1 MNPQMGGVVQAVH
14 SIINSLNS
22 YHVESEILSLDC
34 KDESFINSQDVVVHA
49 MGPAKGP
56 WQYSKLLRPWLNLN
70 LEQFDAVILHGI
82 WLYQD
87 FALSAVI
94 KKIGRPGR
102 QPVRFYIMPH
112 GMLDP
117 YFQQEKSR
125 KIKAVRN
132 WLYFKLI
139 QGRIIKSAD
148 ALLFTCEKELQLARK
163 SFKGYMPKQEINVGF
178 GIEAPPPFDKQMLE
192 DFFTV
197 WPSGR
202 SKPYLLFLSRL
213 HQKKG
218 VDMLLH
224 AYSKMLDGCTSSEIP
239 DLVIAGP
246 GMDTTYGR
254 NLWQLFNDL
263 KGLKNKVHF
272 TGMLSGNTKW
282 GAYYGCQAFILPSH
296 QENFGIA
303 VVEAMTCSKPVLISD
318 QINISLEIEQAGAGI
333 VNANT
338 VAGTLE
344 TLESWINLPRSGKN
358 DMRLKARKAFEDN
371 FAIEKAAT
379 RFLQAIKTT
388 P

>member
-34 KDESFINSQDVVVHA
+34 KDESFIKSHEVVVHA

-148 ALLFTCEKELQLARK
+148 ALLFTCAKEMQLAHK
-163 SFKGYMPKQEINVGF
+163 SFKGYMPRREVNVGF
-178 GIEAPPPFDKQMLE
+178 GIEEPPLFDTQMLE

-197 WPSGR
+197 LPLAR
-202 SKPYLLFLSRL
+202 SRPYLLFLSRL
-213 HQKKG
+213 HHKKG
-218 VDMLLH
+218 VDILLQ
-224 AYSKMLDGCTSSEIP
+224 AYSKTLEGSAGTEVS

-246 GMDTTYGR
+246 GQDTAYGR
-254 NLWQLFNDL
+254 RLLQLVAEL
-263 KGLKNKVHF
+263 PGLNKKVHF

-282 GAYYGCQAFILPSH
+282 GAYYGCQAFVLSSY

-303 VVEAMTCSKPVLISD
+303 VVEALACSKPVLISD

-333 VNANT
+333 VNAST
-338 VAGTLE
+338 LAGTGQ
-344 TLESWINLPRSGKN
+344 TLEKWINLPRTEKN
-358 DMRLKARKAFEDN
+358 NMRLNARKAFESH
-371 FAIEKAAT
+371 FGIERAAKRFFEAIND
-379 RFLQAIKTT
+379 T